1 MHDPQRSPLSELHIA
16 PDAVISSE
24 QPRISALTVS
34 LIIIA
39 LAVGSFGI
47 GTGEFAIMGLLP
59 DVARTFSVTNAQAGY
74 VISAYA
80 FGVVVGAPV
89 LAVIGARFRRR
100 DLLLAFMSVFAIGNI
115 ASAVAPTFESFI
127 VMRFLTG
134 LPHGAY
140 FGVAALV
147 AASMVPVNKRTQA
160 VGKVML
166 GLTLATLIG
175 TPLAAFFGQILDWQ
189 FMFAAVGVTGVL
201 TVGLIA
207 IFLPRDKAPV
217 GVNALTELDAFK
229 RKQVWLT
236 LGIAATGFCGMF
248 AVFTYISPLVTEVA
262 RLDIAMVPVIMVVF
276 GSGMIVGN
284 IFGAKLADLSLM
296 RTIGW
301 SLLVYFIVLVT
312 LSLTAHI
319 PAMLFACCFLIG
331 CSFVVG
337 PALQTR
343 LMDVAGNAQTLAA
356 ALNHSAFNVANALGA
371 LFGGLA
377 ITHGYGYGSMGYVGA
392 IMAVCG
398 FTIFSISA
406 ALDRRDREGLD
417 AAILPAE

>member
-1 MHDPQRSPLSELHIA
+1 MAQSHITA
-16 PDAVISSE
+16 DTLPASAQHPV
-24 QPRISALTVS
+24 SALTIS
-34 LIIIA
+34 LIIFA

-59 DVARTFSVTNAQAGY
+59 DVAGTFGVTNAQAGY

-89 LAVIGARFRRR
+89 LAVMGARFRRR
-100 DLLLAFMSVFAIGNI
+100 DLLLAFMGVFAIGNI
-115 ASAVAPTFESFI
+115 ASALAPTFESFI
-127 VMRFLTG
+127 MMRFLTG

-189 FMFAAVGVTGVL
+189 YMFAAVGVTGAL
-201 TVGLIA
+201 TVLLIA
-207 IFLPRDKAPV
+207 VFLPRDEAPV
-217 GVNALTELDAFK
+217 GINAFTELEAFK

-248 AVFTYISPLVTEVA
+248 AVFTYISPIVTEVA
-262 RLDIAMVPVIMVVF
+262 GLDLAMVPLVMAIF

-284 IFGAKLADLSLM
+284 IFGAKLADLSLI

-301 SLLVYFIVLVT
+301 SLLVYFLVLVT

-319 PAMLFACCFLIG
+319 PAMLFLCCFLIG

-371 LFGGLA
+371 LLGGLS
-377 ITHGYGYGSMGYVGA
+377 ISHGYGYASMGYVGA

-398 FTIFSISA
+398 FAVFSISV
-406 ALDRRDREGLD
+406 ALDRRDRQVGSL
-417 AAILPAE
+417 AVCPAE

>member
-1 MHDPQRSPLSELHIA
+1 MSDLPISDRAVPSSAQPTVSPL
-16 PDAVISSE
+16 
-24 QPRISALTVS
+24 TVT
-34 LIIIA
+34 LIILA

-59 DVARTFSVTNAQAGY
+59 DVARSFDVTSAQAGY

-80 FGVVVGAPV
+80 LGVVVGAPI

-100 DLLLAFMSVFAIGNI
+100 DLLLGLMLVFALGNL
-115 ASAVAPTFESFI
+115 ASAIAPTFESFI
-127 VMRFLTG
+127 LMRFLTG

-147 AASMVPVNKRTQA
+147 AASMVPMNKRTQA
-160 VGKVML
+160 VGRVML
-166 GLTLATLIG
+166 GLTVATLIG
-175 TPLAAFFGQILDWQ
+175 TPLAAFLGQVFEWQ
-189 FMFAAVGVTGVL
+189 LMFAAVGATGML
-201 TVGLIA
+201 TVILIA
-207 IFLPRDKAPV
+207 AFLPRDKQAS
-217 GVNALTELDAFK
+217 GVNALTELGALK

-248 AVFTYISPLVTEVA
+248 SVFTYISPIVTDVA
-262 RLDIAMVPVIMVVF
+262 KLPISMVPVVMALF

-301 SLLVYFIVLVT
+301 ALFAYLLVLVL

-319 PAMLFACCFLIG
+319 PAMLCLCCFLIG

-371 LFGGLA
+371 LLGGIA
-377 ITHGYGYGSMGYVGA
+377 ITAGYGYASVGFVGA
-392 IMAVCG
+392 IMAFCG
-398 FTIFSISA
+398 MGVFFLSL
-406 ALDRRDREGLD
+406 ALERNDRRTDTGMTC
-417 AAILPAE
+417 PAE

>member
-1 MHDPQRSPLSELHIA
+1 MTELRIPAEAA
-16 PDAVISSE
+16 PSSR
-24 QPRISALTVS
+24 QPALSALTVT
-34 LIIIA
+34 LIIVA

-59 DVARTFSVTNAQAGY
+59 DVATTFDVTNAQAGY

-89 LAVIGARFRRR
+89 LAVLGARFRRR
-100 DLLLAFMSVFAIGNI
+100 DLLLAFMAVFAIGNL
-115 ASAVAPTFESFI
+115 ASALAPTFESFI
-127 VMRFLTG
+127 LMRFLTG

-147 AASMVPVNKRTQA
+147 AASMVPANRRTQS

-175 TPLAAFFGQILDWQ
+175 TPLAAFFGQMLDWQ
-189 FMFAAVGVTGVL
+189 FMFAAVGVTGAL
-201 TVGLIA
+201 TVILIA
-207 IFLPRDKAPV
+207 VFLPRDEAPI
-217 GVNALTELDAFK
+217 GINALTELEALK

-248 AVFTYISPLVTEVA
+248 AVFTYISPIVTEVA
-262 RLDIAMVPVIMVVF
+262 GLSLSMVPVIMVVF

-284 IFGAKLADLSLM
+284 IFGARLADLSLV

-301 SLLVYFIVLVT
+301 TLSIYFIVLVT

-319 PAMLFACCFLIG
+319 PAMLFICCFLIG

-377 ITHGYGYGSMGYVGA
+377 IGHGYGYASMGFVGA

-398 FTIFSISA
+398 FAVFWISVA
-406 ALDRRDREGLD
+406 IERRDRNIAVL
-417 AAILPAE
+417 AACAAE

>member
-1 MHDPQRSPLSELHIA
+1 MTQSHITA
-16 PDAVISSE
+16 DTLPASAQ
-24 QPRISALTVS
+24 QPVSALTVS
-34 LIIIA
+34 LIIFA

-59 DVARTFSVTNAQAGY
+59 DVAGTFAVTNAQAGY

-89 LAVIGARFRRR
+89 LAVMGARFRRR
-100 DLLLAFMSVFAIGNI
+100 DLLLAFMGVFAIGNI
-115 ASAVAPTFESFI
+115 ASALAPTFESFI
-127 VMRFLTG
+127 LMRFLTG

-189 FMFAAVGVTGVL
+189 YMFAAVGVTGAL
-201 TVGLIA
+201 TVFLIA
-207 IFLPRDKAPV
+207 VFLPRDEAPV
-217 GVNALTELDAFK
+217 GINAFTELEAFK

-248 AVFTYISPLVTEVA
+248 AVFTYISPIVTEVA
-262 RLDIAMVPVIMVVF
+262 GLDLAMVPLVMAVF

-301 SLLVYFIVLVT
+301 SLLVYFLVLVT

-319 PAMLFACCFLIG
+319 PAMLFLCCFLIG

-371 LFGGLA
+371 LLGGLS
-377 ITHGYGYGSMGYVGA
+377 ISHGYGYASMGYVGA

-398 FTIFSISA
+398 FAVFSISV
-406 ALDRRDREGLD
+406 ALDRRDRQVGPL
-417 AAILPAE
+417 AVCPAE

>member
-1 MHDPQRSPLSELHIA
+1 MSELHLA
-16 PDAVISSE
+16 ENAASLAE
-24 QPRISALTVS
+24 QPRVSPLTVS
-34 LIIIA
+34 LIILA

-59 DVARTFSVTNAQAGY
+59 DVATTFGVSNAQAGY

-80 FGVVVGAPV
+80 LGVVVGAPL

-100 DLLLAFMSVFAIGNI
+100 DLLLALMSVFAIGNI
-115 ASAVAPTFESFI
+115 ASALAPTFESFI

-147 AASMVPVNKRTQA
+147 AASMVPVNRRTQA

-189 FMFAAVGVTGVL
+189 FLFSAVGVTGVL

-207 IFLPRDKAPV
+207 VFLPRDRAPV
-217 GVNALTELDAFK
+217 GINAFTELEALK

-248 AVFTYISPLVTEVA
+248 AVFTYISPIVTEVA
-262 RLDIAMVPVIMVVF
+262 RLDLSMVPVIM
-276 GSGMIVGN
+276 
-284 IFGAKLADLSLM
+284 
-296 RTIGW
+296 
-301 SLLVYFIVLVT
+301 
-312 LSLTAHI
+312 
-319 PAMLFACCFLIG
+319 
-331 CSFVVG
+331 
-337 PALQTR
+337 
-343 LMDVAGNAQTLAA
+343 
-356 ALNHSAFNVANALGA
+356 
-371 LFGGLA
+371 
-377 ITHGYGYGSMGYVGA
+377 
-392 IMAVCG
+392 AVCG
-398 FTIFSISA
+398 MLVFAVSV
-406 ALDRRDREGLD
+406 ALDRRDRQMPE
-417 AAILPAE
+417 AIVPAE

>member
-1 MHDPQRSPLSELHIA
+1 VSEHPLPHAAL
-16 PDAVISSE
+16 SSG
-24 QPRISALTVS
+24 QPPLAALTVT
-34 LIIIA
+34 LIILA

-59 DVARTFSVTNAQAGY
+59 DVAKTFGVTTAEAGY

-80 FGVVVGAPV
+80 LGVVVGAPV
-89 LAVIGARFRRR
+89 IAVIGARFRRR
-100 DLLLAFMSVFAIGNI
+100 DLLLALMGIFAAGNL
-115 ASAVAPTFESFI
+115 ASAAAPTFHTFI
-127 VMRFLTG
+127 LFRFLTG

-147 AASMVPVNKRTQA
+147 AASMVPLNKRTQA

-166 GLTLATLIG
+166 GLTVATLIG
-175 TPLAAFFGQILDWQ
+175 TPLAAFFGQLLDWQ
-189 FMFAAVGVTGVL
+189 FMFVAVGITGLL

-207 IFLPRDKAPV
+207 IFLPRDKAPK
-217 GVNALTELDAFK
+217 GINALTELGAFK
-229 RKQVWLT
+229 RRQVWLT

-248 AVFTYISPLVTEVA
+248 AVFSYISPIVTEVA
-262 RLDIAMVPVIMVVF
+262 GLHVSMVPVIMAIF
-276 GSGMIVGN
+276 GCGMIVGN

-301 SLLVYFIVLVT
+301 SLVLYFIVLVS
-312 LSLTAHI
+312 LSLTAEN
-319 PAMLFACCFLIG
+319 PVLLGLCCFLIG

-343 LMDVAGNAQTLAA
+343 LMDVAGDAQTLAA

-371 LFGGLA
+371 LFGGMA
-377 ITHGYGYGSMGYVGA
+377 ITAGYGYGSMGFVGA
-392 IMAVCG
+392 ATAVIG
-398 FTIFSISA
+398 FGVFLLSL
-406 ALDRRDREGLD
+406 ALEKADRT
-417 AAILPAE
+417 ATPACPAE

>member
-1 MHDPQRSPLSELHIA
+1 MAQSHITA
-16 PDAVISSE
+16 DTLPASAQ
-24 QPRISALTVS
+24 QPVSALTIS
-34 LIIIA
+34 LIIFA

-59 DVARTFSVTNAQAGY
+59 DVAGTFGVTNAQAGY

-89 LAVIGARFRRR
+89 LAVMGARFRRR
-100 DLLLAFMSVFAIGNI
+100 DLLLAFMGVFAIGNI
-115 ASAVAPTFESFI
+115 ASALAPTFESFI
-127 VMRFLTG
+127 LMRFLTG

-189 FMFAAVGVTGVL
+189 YMFAAVGVTGAL
-201 TVGLIA
+201 TVLLIA
-207 IFLPRDKAPV
+207 VFLPRDEAPV
-217 GVNALTELDAFK
+217 GINAFTELEAFK

-248 AVFTYISPLVTEVA
+248 AVFTYISPIVTEVA
-262 RLDIAMVPVIMVVF
+262 GLDLAMVPLVMAIF

-284 IFGAKLADLSLM
+284 IFGAKLADLSLI

-301 SLLVYFIVLVT
+301 SLLVYFLVLVT

-319 PAMLFACCFLIG
+319 PAMLFLCCFLIG

-371 LFGGLA
+371 LLGGLS
-377 ITHGYGYGSMGYVGA
+377 ISHGYGYASMGYVGA

-398 FTIFSISA
+398 FAVFSISV
-406 ALDRRDREGLD
+406 ALDRRDRQVGSL
-417 AAILPAE
+417 AVCPAE

>member
-1 MHDPQRSPLSELHIA
+1 MTQSHITA
-16 PDAVISSE
+16 DTLPASAQ
-24 QPRISALTVS
+24 QPVSALTVS
-34 LIIIA
+34 LIIFA

-59 DVARTFSVTNAQAGY
+59 DVAGTFAVSNAQAGY

-89 LAVIGARFRRR
+89 LAVMGARFRRR
-100 DLLLAFMSVFAIGNI
+100 DLLLAFMGVFAIGNI
-115 ASAVAPTFESFI
+115 ASALAPTFESFI
-127 VMRFLTG
+127 LMRFLTG

-189 FMFAAVGVTGVL
+189 YMFAAVGVTGAL
-201 TVGLIA
+201 TVFLIA
-207 IFLPRDKAPV
+207 VFLPRDEAPV
-217 GVNALTELDAFK
+217 GINAFTELEAFK

-248 AVFTYISPLVTEVA
+248 AVFTYISPIVTEVA
-262 RLDIAMVPVIMVVF
+262 GLDLAMVPLVMAVF

-284 IFGAKLADLSLM
+284 IVGAKLADLSLM

-301 SLLVYFIVLVT
+301 SLLVYFLVLVT

-319 PAMLFACCFLIG
+319 PAMLFLCCFLIG

-371 LFGGLA
+371 LLGGLS
-377 ITHGYGYGSMGYVGA
+377 ISHGYGYASMGYVGA

-398 FTIFSISA
+398 FAVFSISV
-406 ALDRRDREGLD
+406 ALDRRDRQVGPL
-417 AAILPAE
+417 AVCPAE

>member
-1 MHDPQRSPLSELHIA
+1 MATSCGATVSEHKL
-16 PDAVISSE
+16 PDAALSSG
-24 QPRISALTVS
+24 QPPLPALTVT
-34 LIIIA
+34 LIILA

-59 DVARTFSVTNAQAGY
+59 DVAGTFGVSNATAGH

-89 LAVIGARFRRR
+89 IAVIGARFRRR
-100 DLLLAFMSVFAIGNI
+100 DLLLVLMGVFAAGNL
-115 ASAVAPTFESFI
+115 ASAAAPSFHSF
-127 VMRFLTG
+127 MLFRFLSG

-166 GLTLATLIG
+166 GLTVSTLIG
-175 TPLAAFFGQILDWQ
+175 TPLAAFFGQILNWQ
-189 FMFAAVGVTGVL
+189 FMFVAVGVTGLL
-201 TVGLIA
+201 TIGLIA
-207 IFLPRDKAPV
+207 AFLPRDKAPK
-217 GVNALTELDAFK
+217 GVNALTELGALK

-248 AVFTYISPLVTEVA
+248 AVFTYISPIVTDVA
-262 RLDIAMVPVIMVVF
+262 RLNVGMVPVYMAIF
-276 GSGMIVGN
+276 GAGMIVGN
-284 IFGAKLADLSLM
+284 LFGAKLADLSLM

-301 SLLVYFIVLVT
+301 SLVLYFGVLVA
-312 LSLTAHI
+312 LSLVVHN
-319 PAMLFACCFLIG
+319 PVLLGVCCFLIG

-343 LMDVAGNAQTLAA
+343 LMDVAGDAQTLAA
-356 ALNHSAFNVANALGA
+356 ALNHSAFNIANALGA
-371 LFGGLA
+371 LFGGMA
-377 ITHGYGYGSMGYVGA
+377 INAGYGYESMGFVGA
-392 IMAVCG
+392 ATAVIG
-398 FTIFSISA
+398 FGVFLVSLALEKAERA
-406 ALDRRDREGLD
+406 ASP
-417 AAILPAE
+417 ACPAE

>member
-1 MHDPQRSPLSELHIA
+1 MEADVSDLRIT
-16 PDAVISSE
+16 DAVPSSG
-24 QPRISALTVS
+24 QPTLSALTVA
-34 LIIIA
+34 LIIAA

-59 DVARTFSVTNAQAGY
+59 DVAATFGVTNAQAGY

-100 DLLLAFMSVFAIGNI
+100 DLLLALMGVFAAGNI
-115 ASAVAPTFESFI
+115 ASAAAPTFESFML
-127 VMRFLTG
+127 MRFLSG

-160 VGKVML
+160 VGQVML

-175 TPLAAFFGQILDWQ
+175 TPLAAFFGQMLDWQ
-189 FMFAAVGVTGVL
+189 YLFAAVGLTGIL
-201 TVGLIA
+201 TVVLIA
-207 IFLPRDKAPV
+207 IFLPRDEAPK
-217 GVNALTELDAFK
+217 GINALTELGALK

-248 AVFTYISPLVTEVA
+248 AVFTYISPIVTEVA
-262 RLDIAMVPVIMVVF
+262 GLSLSMVPLIMAVF

-284 IFGAKLADLSLM
+284 IFGAKLADLSLV

-301 SLLVYFIVLVT
+301 SLFLYFLVLVA

-343 LMDVAGNAQTLAA
+343 LMDVAGDAQTLAA

-377 ITHGYGYGSMGYVGA
+377 ISHGYGYASMGYVGA

-398 FTIFSISA
+398 FLVFSISV
-406 ALDRRDREGLD
+406 ALERRDRQM
-417 AAILPAE
+417 AALAACPAE

>member
-1 MHDPQRSPLSELHIA
+1 VSEHPMPSAALSSGPLPA
-16 PDAVISSE
+16 SS
-24 QPRISALTVS
+24 LTVT
-34 LIIIA
+34 LIILA

-59 DVARTFSVTNAQAGY
+59 DVASTFGVTNAEAGY

-80 FGVVVGAPV
+80 LGVVVGAPV
-89 LAVIGARFRRR
+89 IAVIGARFRRR
-100 DLLLAFMSVFAIGNI
+100 DLLLVLMGLFALGNL
-115 ASAVAPTFESFI
+115 ASAVAPTFNSF
-127 VMRFLTG
+127 MLFRFLSG

-166 GLTLATLIG
+166 GLTLSTLIG
-175 TPLAAFFGQILDWQ
+175 TPLAAFFGQLLDWQ
-189 FMFAAVGVTGVL
+189 YMFIAVGITGAL
-201 TVGLIA
+201 TVALIA
-207 IFLPRDKAPV
+207 VFLPRDKAPK
-217 GVNALTELDAFK
+217 GINALTELGALK

-236 LGIAATGFCGMF
+236 LGVAASGFCGMF
-248 AVFTYISPLVTEVA
+248 AVFTYISPIVTDVA
-262 RLDIAMVPVIMVVF
+262 GLNVSMVPVIMAIF
-276 GSGMIVGN
+276 GCGMIVGN

-301 SLLVYFIVLVT
+301 SLVLYFFVLIG
-312 LSLTAHI
+312 LSLTAHNPI
-319 PAMLFACCFLIG
+319 LLGICCFLIG

-343 LMDVAGNAQTLAA
+343 LMDVAGDAQTLAA
-356 ALNHSAFNVANALGA
+356 ALNHSAFNIANALGA

-377 ITHGYGYGSMGYVGA
+377 ISGGYGYESMGFVGA
-392 IMAVCG
+392 ATAVVG
-398 FTIFSISA
+398 FGVFLVSLSLEKMDRA
-406 ALDRRDREGLD
+406 ATPVC
-417 AAILPAE
+417 PAE

>member
-1 MHDPQRSPLSELHIA
+1 MTQSHITA
-16 PDAVISSE
+16 DTLPASAQ
-24 QPRISALTVS
+24 QPVSALTVS
-34 LIIIA
+34 LIIFA

-59 DVARTFSVTNAQAGY
+59 DVAGTFAVSNAQAGY

-89 LAVIGARFRRR
+89 LAVMGARFRRR
-100 DLLLAFMSVFAIGNI
+100 DLLLAFMGVFAIGNI
-115 ASAVAPTFESFI
+115 ASALAPTFESFI
-127 VMRFLTG
+127 LMRFLTG

-189 FMFAAVGVTGVL
+189 YMFAAVGVTGAL
-201 TVGLIA
+201 TVFLIA
-207 IFLPRDKAPV
+207 VFLPRDEAPI
-217 GVNALTELDAFK
+217 GINAFTELEAFK

-248 AVFTYISPLVTEVA
+248 AVFTYISPIVTEVA
-262 RLDIAMVPVIMVVF
+262 GLDLAMVPLVMAVF

-301 SLLVYFIVLVT
+301 SLLVYFLVLVT

-319 PAMLFACCFLIG
+319 PAMLFLCCFLIG

-371 LFGGLA
+371 LLGGLS
-377 ITHGYGYGSMGYVGA
+377 ISHGYGYASMGYVGA

-398 FTIFSISA
+398 FAVFSISV
-406 ALDRRDREGLD
+406 ALDRRDRQVGPL
-417 AAILPAE
+417 AVCPAE

>member
-1 MHDPQRSPLSELHIA
+1 VSELPMSNVPALSSGHPTLSPL
-16 PDAVISSE
+16 
-24 QPRISALTVS
+24 TVT

-59 DVARTFSVTNAQAGY
+59 DVASSFDITTAQAGY

-80 FGVVVGAPV
+80 LGVVVGAPV
-89 LAVIGARFRRR
+89 IAVIGAKVRRR
-100 DLLLAFMSVFAIGNI
+100 DLLLVLMGLFALGNI
-115 ASAVAPTFESFI
+115 ASAIAPSFESFML
-127 VMRFLTG
+127 MRFLSG

-166 GLTLATLIG
+166 GLTLSTLIG
-175 TPLAAFFGQILDWQ
+175 TPLAAFFGQLLDWQ
-189 FMFAAVGVTGVL
+189 YMFVAVGITGML
-201 TVGLIA
+201 TVALIA
-207 IFLPRDKAPV
+207 IFLPRDNVPK
-217 GVNALTELDAFK
+217 GINALTELGALK

-248 AVFTYISPLVTEVA
+248 AVFTYISPIVTEVA
-262 RLDIAMVPVIMVVF
+262 GMQPTMVPVIMAIF
-276 GSGMIVGN
+276 GAGMIIGN
-284 IFGAKLADLSLM
+284 IFGAKLADISLM

-301 SLLVYFIVLVT
+301 SLFLYFIVLVA
-312 LSLTAHI
+312 LSLTAHN
-319 PAMLFACCFLIG
+319 AVLLGVCCFLIG

-343 LMDVAGNAQTLAA
+343 LMDVAGDAQTLAA
-356 ALNHSAFNVANALGA
+356 ALNHSAFNIANALGA
-371 LFGGLA
+371 LFGGLSISA
-377 ITHGYGYGSMGYVGA
+377 GYGYGSMGFVGA
-392 IMAVCG
+392 AMAVVG
-398 FTIFSISA
+398 LGVFAVSLTLEK
-406 ALDRRDREGLD
+406 LDRTTPT
-417 AAILPAE
+417 ACPAE

>member
-1 MHDPQRSPLSELHIA
+1 MTQSHITA
-16 PDAVISSE
+16 DTLPASAQ
-24 QPRISALTVS
+24 QPVSALTVS
-34 LIIIA
+34 LIIFA

-59 DVARTFSVTNAQAGY
+59 DVAGTFAVTNAQAGY

-89 LAVIGARFRRR
+89 LAVMGARFRRR
-100 DLLLAFMSVFAIGNI
+100 DLLLAFMGVFAIGNI
-115 ASAVAPTFESFI
+115 ASALAPTFESFI
-127 VMRFLTG
+127 LMRFLTG

-147 AASMVPVNKRTQA
+147 AASMVPINKRTQA

-189 FMFAAVGVTGVL
+189 YMFAAVGVTGAL
-201 TVGLIA
+201 TVFLIA
-207 IFLPRDKAPV
+207 VFLPRDEAPV
-217 GVNALTELDAFK
+217 GINAFTELEAFK

-248 AVFTYISPLVTEVA
+248 AVFTYISPIVTEVA
-262 RLDIAMVPVIMVVF
+262 GLDLAMVPLVMAVF

-301 SLLVYFIVLVT
+301 SLLVYFLVLVT

-319 PAMLFACCFLIG
+319 PAMLFLCCFLIG

-371 LFGGLA
+371 LLGGLS
-377 ITHGYGYGSMGYVGA
+377 ISHGYGYASMGYVGA

-398 FTIFSISA
+398 FAVFSISV
-406 ALDRRDREGLD
+406 ALDRRDRQVGPLTVC
-417 AAILPAE
+417 PAE

>member
-1 MHDPQRSPLSELHIA
+1 MTQSHITA
-16 PDAVISSE
+16 DTLPASAQHPV
-24 QPRISALTVS
+24 SALTVS
-34 LIIIA
+34 LIIFA

-59 DVARTFSVTNAQAGY
+59 DVAGTFAVTNAQAGY

-89 LAVIGARFRRR
+89 LAVMGARFRRR
-100 DLLLAFMSVFAIGNI
+100 DLLLAFMGVFAIGNI
-115 ASAVAPTFESFI
+115 ASALAPTFASFI
-127 VMRFLTG
+127 LMRFLTG

-160 VGKVML
+160 VGRVML

-189 FMFAAVGVTGVL
+189 YMFAAVGVTGAL
-201 TVGLIA
+201 TVVLIA
-207 IFLPRDKAPV
+207 VFLPRDEAPV
-217 GVNALTELDAFK
+217 GINAFTELEAFK

-248 AVFTYISPLVTEVA
+248 AVFTYISPIVTEVA
-262 RLDIAMVPVIMVVF
+262 GLDLAMVPIVMAVF

-301 SLLVYFIVLVT
+301 SLLVYFLVLVT

-319 PAMLFACCFLIG
+319 PAMLFLCCFLIG

-371 LFGGLA
+371 LLGGLS
-377 ITHGYGYGSMGYVGA
+377 ISHGYGYASMGYVGA

-398 FTIFSISA
+398 FAVFSISV
-406 ALDRRDREGLD
+406 ALDRRDRQVGSL
-417 AAILPAE
+417 AVCPAE

>member
-1 MHDPQRSPLSELHIA
+1 MGPNMEADVSDLRIA
-16 PDAVISSE
+16 EKAVPSSG
-24 QPRISALTVS
+24 QPALSALTVG

-59 DVARTFSVTNAQAGY
+59 DVAKTFGVTNAQAGY

-80 FGVVVGAPV
+80 FGVVVGAPI

-100 DLLLAFMSVFAIGNI
+100 DLLLALMGVFAAGNI
-115 ASAVAPTFESFI
+115 ASAMAPTFESFI
-127 VMRFLTG
+127 LMRFLTG

-147 AASMVPVNKRTQA
+147 AASMVPMNKRTQA

-175 TPLAAFFGQILDWQ
+175 TPLAAYFGQMLDWQ
-189 FMFAAVGVTGVL
+189 YMFAAVGVTGLL
-201 TVGLIA
+201 TVALIS
-207 IFLPRDKAPV
+207 IFLPRDDAPV
-217 GVNALTELDAFK
+217 GINALTELSALK

-236 LGIAATGFCGMF
+236 LGIAASGFCGMF
-248 AVFTYISPLVTEVA
+248 AVFTYISPIVTEVA
-262 RLDIAMVPVIMVVF
+262 GLSLSMVPIIMVVF

-301 SLLVYFIVLVT
+301 SLFVYFLVLVT

-319 PAMLFACCFLIG
+319 PAMLFICCFLIG

-377 ITHGYGYGSMGYVGA
+377 ISHGYGYASMGYVGA

-398 FTIFSISA
+398 FVVFAVSA
-406 ALDRRDREGLD
+406 SLERRDRASATML
-417 AAILPAE
+417 ACPAE

>member
-1 MHDPQRSPLSELHIA
+1 MPHAALSSGQPSLSP
-16 PDAVISSE
+16 
-24 QPRISALTVS
+24 LTVS
-34 LIIIA
+34 LIILA

-59 DVARTFSVTNAQAGY
+59 DVARTFGVTTAEAGY

-89 LAVIGARFRRR
+89 IAVTGARFRRR
-100 DLLLAFMSVFAIGNI
+100 DLLVVLMAVFALGNL
-115 ASAVAPTFESFI
+115 ASAMAPTFESFI
-127 VMRFLTG
+127 LMRFVSG

-147 AASMVPVNKRTQA
+147 AAAMVPANRRTQA

-166 GLTLATLIG
+166 GLTVATLIG
-175 TPLAAFFGQILDWQ
+175 TPLAAFFGQVFDWQ
-189 FMFAAVGVTGVL
+189 VMFVGVGVTGLL
-201 TVGLIA
+201 TVCLIA
-207 IFLPRDKAPV
+207 IFLPRDKAPK
-217 GVNALTELDAFK
+217 GINALTELGALK

-248 AVFTYISPLVTEVA
+248 AVFSYIAPIVTEVA
-262 RLDIAMVPVIMVVF
+262 GLGPSMVPVMMAIF
-276 GSGMIVGN
+276 GCGMIVGN
-284 IFGAKLADLSLM
+284 VFGAKLADLSLM

-301 SLLVYFIVLVT
+301 SLVLYFGVLVA
-312 LSLTAHI
+312 LSLTAQD
-319 PAMLFACCFLIG
+319 PVLLGLCCFLIG

-371 LFGGLA
+371 LFGGLSISA
-377 ITHGYGYGSMGYVGA
+377 GYGYASVGFVGA
-392 IMAVCG
+392 ATAVVG
-398 FTIFSISA
+398 LGVFLLSLTLER
-406 ALDRRDREGLD
+406 LDREE
-417 AAILPAE
+417 ACACPAE

>member
-1 MHDPQRSPLSELHIA
+1 MEADVSDLRIT
-16 PDAVISSE
+16 DAVPSSG
-24 QPRISALTVS
+24 QPTLSALTVA
-34 LIIIA
+34 LIIAA

-59 DVARTFSVTNAQAGY
+59 DVAATFGVTNAQAGY

-100 DLLLAFMSVFAIGNI
+100 DLLLALMGVFAAGNV
-115 ASAVAPTFESFI
+115 ASAAAPTFESFML
-127 VMRFLTG
+127 MRFLSG

-147 AASMVPVNKRTQA
+147 AASMVPVNNRTQA

-175 TPLAAFFGQILDWQ
+175 TPLAAFFGQMLDWQ
-189 FMFAAVGVTGVL
+189 YLFAAVGLTGIL
-201 TVGLIA
+201 TVVLIA
-207 IFLPRDKAPV
+207 IFLPRDEAPK
-217 GVNALTELDAFK
+217 GINALTELGALK

-248 AVFTYISPLVTEVA
+248 AVFTYISPIVTEVA
-262 RLDIAMVPVIMVVF
+262 GLSLSMVPLIMAVF

-284 IFGAKLADLSLM
+284 IFGAKLADLSLV

-301 SLLVYFIVLVT
+301 SLFLYFLVLVA

-343 LMDVAGNAQTLAA
+343 LMDVAGDAQTLAA

-377 ITHGYGYGSMGYVGA
+377 ISHGYGYASMGYVGA

-398 FTIFSISA
+398 FLVFSISV
-406 ALDRRDREGLD
+406 ALERRDRQV
-417 AAILPAE
+417 AALACPAE